1 LSAALLCPF
10 HGATV
15 KNTLFE
21 DGDSANTFRVFNP
34 TQVFL
39 HLKKNL
45 LLTRCGARANILIII
60 LLRNGY
66 F

>member
-1 LSAALLCPF
+1 MSAALLCPF

-39 HLKKNL
+39 HLKKKIVIDPLRSAGQYTNYY
-45 LLTRCGARANILIII
+45 NIT
-60 LLRNGY
+60 
-66 F
+66 